1 MSTNR
6 LLHSPLAG
14 AILLVLSFSATAAG
28 PSPKDLD
35 RIEVRGYRAAYTS
48 QTTRTATRTD
58 TLLRDVPQAITVVTG
73 ELIRDQ
79 AMNSLTDTLRYV
91 PGMGVAQ
98 GEGNR
103 DTPVFRGNSSTA
115 DMFIDG
121 MRDDVQY
128 VRDLYNVEQVEALK
142 GPNSMIFGR
151 GGSGGVLNRVTKQA
165 DGYNHRELSL
175 QVGDDERRRGTV
187 DFGQGINPAAAFRV
201 TGLYEKSSNHRDGFE
216 LERSG
221 INPTLAL
228 QPGDNTMATLG
239 YEHFADDRVADRG
252 IPSFQGRPVET
263 DPSTFFGN
271 PELSPVRARV
281 DALNGGIEHV
291 FANGVTLRNRT
302 RLADYDK
309 YYQNVYP
316 GVVSLDADDQQQ
328 VSISA
333 YGNETLRRNAF
344 NQTEV
349 VFEASTGTV
358 VHTLLA
364 GAEIGRQT
372 TDNFRHTGYFDSV
385 GPDQRSVLVPV
396 ADPRV
401 DLPLSFRQSATDAD
415 NHSVATTRSLYM
427 QDQVEL
433 SDRWQAILGV
443 RLEHFEVELTNNR
456 NGERLSSNDDLFSPR
471 AGLVFKPVEPLSL
484 YASYSLSHLP
494 RAGEQLASL
503 RADTRSLEPERFE
516 NRELGLKWDVHRE
529 LSLTAAVYQ
538 LDRRNVVAPDPADPA
553 RSILIDGQRVEGV
566 EIGLAGNVTDAW
578 SVMGGYAYQQGR
590 IPGQKTTPAQL
601 PQHSASL
608 WNRYDFSQMWGVGLG
623 AIHRGEIFAAA
634 DNAVTLPAFT
644 RFDAAVFLTL
654 NERVRLQ
661 LNIENLSDKHYF
673 ASAHNNNNITPGA
686 PRSVYLGM
694 NVNF

>member
-6 LLHSPLAG
+6 SLHSPLAG
-14 AILLVLSFSATAAG
+14 AILLALSFSAAAEG

-35 RIEVRGYRAAYTS
+35 RVEVRGYRAAYTS

-58 TLLRDVPQAITVVTG
+58 TLLRDVPQAITVVTQ

-79 AMNSLTDTLRYV
+79 AMNSLTDVLRYV

-128 VRDLYNVEQVEALK
+128 IRDLYNIEQVEALK

-165 DGYNHRELSL
+165 NWYDHRELSL
-175 QVGDDERRRGTV
+175 QAGDDERRRGTV
-187 DFGQGINPAAAFRV
+187 DVGHAINPAAAFRV
-201 TGLYEKSSNHRDGFE
+201 TGLYEKSGSYRDGVD

-221 INPTLAL
+221 FNPTLAL
-228 QPGDNTMATLG
+228 RLGDNTMATVG

-252 IPSFQGRPVET
+252 IPSLQGRPVKT

-281 DALNGGIEHV
+281 DAFNGEIEHA

-316 GVVSLDADDQQQ
+316 GEVSLDATGQQQ
-328 VSISA
+328 VSIAA

-349 VFEASTGTV
+349 VFEARTGALG
-358 VHTLLA
+358 HTLLA
-364 GAEIGRQT
+364 GAEIGRQS
-372 TDNFRHTGYFDSV
+372 TDNFRHTGYFDSL
-385 GPDQRSVLVPV
+385 GPDQRTVLVPV
-396 ADPRV
+396 ANPRV
-401 DLPLSFRQSATDAD
+401 ELPVSFRQSATDTD
-415 NHSVATTRSLYM
+415 NHSVATTRSLYV
-427 QDQVEL
+427 QDQIVL
-433 SDRWQAILGV
+433 SDKWQAILGA
-443 RLEHFEVELTNNR
+443 RLERFGVDLTNNR
-456 NGERLSSNDDLFSPR
+456 TGERLSSNDDLFSPR
-471 AGLVFKPVEPLSL
+471 AGLVFKPVEALSL

-516 NRELGLKWDVHRE
+516 NRELGLKWDVRRN
-529 LSLTAAVYQ
+529 LSLSAAVYQ
-538 LDRRNVVAPDPADPA
+538 LDRKNVVAPDPADPT

-578 SVMGGYAYQQGR
+578 SVMGGYAYQQGE
-590 IPGQKTTPAQL
+590 IPGQSTTPAQL
-601 PQHSASL
+601 PRHSASL
-608 WNRYDFSQMWGVGLG
+608 WNRYDFSQMWGIGLG

-644 RFDAAVFLTL
+644 RVDAAVFVTL
-654 NERVRLQ
+654 NDRVKLQ
-661 LNIENLSDKHYF
+661 LNVENLLDERYF